1 MLIHRFTLLGLIL
14 LSMTIE
20 AKQTAPKNII
30 FLIGDGMGPAY
41 TTAYRYYADNPD
53 TAKVETTIF
62 DTLLVGS
69 ASTYPDDDTVVT
81 DSAAAATALATGHKT
96 YNGAVG
102 INRQKQKLTS
112 ILKMAKSRGY
122 NTGIVV
128 TSELSHATP
137 AGFVAHSASR
147 KNKYD
152 IAKQFYT
159 QQQNGKPIVD
169 LMLGGG
175 TKYFNKEL
183 TLGKRTKTVTKWL
196 KNSGYQYISSLDEL
210 NKLQTLP
217 AIGLFAEEGLPPA
230 INSTQPNRLSMMTEA
245 ALRVLDNADQ
255 PFFLMIEAS
264 QIDWCGHANDI
275 SCAMAEM
282 EDFAKTLTKVK
293 HYVDNSKN
301 SLMVATA
308 DHSTGGLS
316 LGYNKVY
323 QWNAGVVKQIH
334 ATSKS
339 IAEKLEGSKSIATDW
354 HKFIDFSLDESEER
368 SLAAVI
374 NDKDEIKDV
383 VRQIIINRTKTGWT
397 TKGHDAVDVQ
407 VFAAGTGAKAFRG
420 FQDNTDISRKLNYYI
435 INGE

>member
-1 MLIHRFTLLGLIL
+1 MKKFIFYSLIL
-14 LSMTIE
+14 LSMSIE
-20 AKQTAPKNII
+20 AKPTNII

-41 TTAYRYYADNPD
+41 TTAYRYYSDNPK
-53 TAKVETTIF
+53 TPKVESTIF
-62 DTLLVGS
+62 DTLLIGS
-69 ASTYPDDDTVVT
+69 ASTYPDDDTIVT

-102 INRQKQKLTS
+102 INRNKQKLTS
-112 ILKMAKSRGY
+112 ILKTAKSRGY

-137 AGFVAHSASR
+137 AGFVAHSTSR

-159 QQQNGKPIVD
+159 NKFDGKPIVD

-196 KNSGYQYISSLDEL
+196 KSAGYKYFKSLDEL
-210 NKLQTLP
+210 DQLNTLP
-217 AIGLFAEEGLPPA
+217 ALGLFAEKGLTAA
-230 INSTQPNRLSMMTEA
+230 INSEHPDRLSIMTEA
-245 ALRVLDNADQ
+245 ALRVLGKDEK

-264 QIDWCGHANDI
+264 QIDWCGHSNDI

-282 EDFAKTLTKVK
+282 DDFAKTLTMVK
-293 HYVDNSKN
+293 HYVDESKN
-301 SLMVATA
+301 TLMVATA

-316 LGYNKVY
+316 LGYNKIY
-323 QWNAGVVKQIH
+323 QWKADIVKQVH
-334 ATSKS
+334 ATTRR
-339 IAEKLEGSKSIATDW
+339 IAEQLEGSKAIATDW
-354 HKFIDFSLDESEER
+354 HKFIDFSLTESEER
-368 SLAAVI
+368 TLAAVI
-374 NDKDEIKDV
+374 DNKDEIKDV
-383 VRQIIINRTKTGWT
+383 VRQIIINRSKTGWT

-407 VFAAGTGAKAFRG
+407 VFAAGVGSRAFRG
-420 FQDNTDISRKLNYYI
+420 FQDNTDISRKLNYYL
-435 INGE
+435 INGA